1 MKTSLRKKPAS
12 AEPWSIPMAAVL
24 GFVNGVFVATIHHIS
39 HDHAG
44 YTTPA
49 ALVEHFVPRL
59 IATVTVCALLF
70 ALAAA
75 IDNRLVQK
83 R

>member
-1 MKTSLRKKPAS
+1 MNPSIAKRSAS
-12 AEPWSIPMAAVL
+12 AEPWSIPMAALL
-24 GFVNGVFVATIHHIS
+24 GFMAGIFLAIVRHFS

-44 YTTPA
+44 HTPA
-49 ALVEHFVPRL
+49 ALVEHFVPHL

-75 IDNRLVQK
+75 IHNRLMRK